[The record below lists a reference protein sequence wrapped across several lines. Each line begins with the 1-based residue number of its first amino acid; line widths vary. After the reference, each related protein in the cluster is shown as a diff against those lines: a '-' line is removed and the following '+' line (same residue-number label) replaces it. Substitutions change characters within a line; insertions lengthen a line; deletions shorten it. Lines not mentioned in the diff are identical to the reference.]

1 MAISTAQR
9 TELSQTFFSHPPNS
23 IMNVMSTIDAIKER
37 EEGAK
42 QEALNLLRE
51 QLRVEGELVALY
63 NRTAPE
69 IENKAVM
76 HLLEMVALDS
86 RKHIAIC
93 QAAIE
98 VLEGEDILSEDKP
111 AIIEGLQRHLEL
123 EEGAIKRANEMLKNV
138 WIREN
143 NALSEMIKKLRD
155 DERRHIETIR
165 KLSEKPF
172 FRFEPGDLTVVMRGV
187 EFAEE
192 RYRRERDY
200 RERQK
205 KE

>member
-1 MAISTAQR
+1 
-9 TELSQTFFSHPPNS
+9 
-23 IMNVMSTIDAIKER
+23 MNVMSAIDAIKER

-63 NRTAPE
+63 NETAPE
-69 IENKAVM
+69 IENKVVM

-98 VLEGEDILSEDKP
+98 VLEGENVLSEDKP
-111 AIIEGLQRHLEL
+111 VIIEGLQRHLEL
-123 EEGAIKRANEMLKNV
+123 EEGSIKRANEMLKNI

-143 NALSEMIKKLRD
+143 KALSEMIRKLRD

>member
-1 MAISTAQR
+1 
-9 TELSQTFFSHPPNS
+9 
-23 IMNVMSTIDAIKER
+23 MNVMSTIDAIKER

-98 VLEGEDILSEDKP
+98 VLEGEDVLSEDKP

-123 EEGAIKRANEMLKNV
+123 EEAAIKRANEMLKNI

-143 NALSEMIKKLRD
+143 KALNEMIKKLRD

>member
-9 TELSQTFFSHPPNS
+9 IELSQTFFSHPPNS

-98 VLEGEDILSEDKP
+98 VLEGEDVLSEDKP

-143 NALSEMIKKLRD
+143 KALNEMIKKLRD

>member
-1 MAISTAQR
+1 MS
-9 TELSQTFFSHPPNS
+9 
-23 IMNVMSTIDAIKER
+23 VMSAVDAIRER

-51 QLRVEGELVALY
+51 QLKVEGELVALY
-63 NRTAPE
+63 SETAPE

-98 VLEGEDILSEDKP
+98 VLEGEDVLSEDKP

-123 EEGAIKRANEMLKNV
+123 EEDAIRRADELLKNV

-143 NALSEMIKKLRD
+143 KALNEMIRKLRD
-155 DERRHIETIR
+155 DERRHIETMR

>member
-1 MAISTAQR
+1 MRDLTANIFLPSL
-9 TELSQTFFSHPPNS
+9 EH
-23 IMNVMSTIDAIKER
+23 IMNAMSTIDAIRER

-42 QEALNLLRE
+42 QEALDLLRE
-51 QLRVEGELVALY
+51 QLKVEGELVALY
-63 NRTAPE
+63 NETAPE

-98 VLEGEDILSEDKP
+98 VLEGEDVLSEDKP

-123 EEGAIKRANEMLKNV
+123 EEDAIRRADDLLKNV

-143 NALSEMIKKLRD
+143 KALSEMIRKLRD
-155 DERRHIETIR
+155 DERRHIETMR

>member
-1 MAISTAQR
+1 
-9 TELSQTFFSHPPNS
+9 
-23 IMNVMSTIDAIKER
+23 MSAIDAIKER

-42 QEALNLLRE
+42 QEALNLLKE
-51 QLRVEGELVALY
+51 QLKVEGELVALY
-63 NRTAPE
+63 NQTAPE

-76 HLLEMVALDS
+76 RLLEMVALDS

-93 QAAIE
+93 QVAIE
-98 VLEGEDILSEDKP
+98 VLEGEDVLSEDKP

-123 EEGAIKRANEMLKNV
+123 EEGAIKRANELLKNV

-143 NALSEMIKKLRD
+143 KALSEMIKKLRD
-155 DERRHIETIR
+155 DERRHIETMR

-172 FRFEPGDLTVVMRGV
+172 FRFEPRDMTAVMRGV

-192 RYRRERDY
+192 RYRRERDF
-200 RERQK
+200 RERQT

>member
-1 MAISTAQR
+1 
-9 TELSQTFFSHPPNS
+9 
-23 IMNVMSTIDAIKER
+23 MNVMSTIDSIKER

-63 NRTAPE
+63 NETAPE

-98 VLEGEDILSEDKP
+98 VLEGEDVLSEDKP
-111 AIIEGLQRHLEL
+111 VIIEGLQRHLEL
-123 EEGAIKRANEMLKNV
+123 EEGSIKRANEMLKNI

-143 NALSEMIKKLRD
+143 KALSEMIRKLRD
-155 DERRHIETIR
+155 DERRHIETIG

-192 RYRRERDY
+192 RYRKERDY